1 MKKLLLLFAVMLSAV
16 GAWAQNLW
24 TLKSPVT
31 TITSGKYVLVGMC
44 SHGTGPCY
52 YNSAEAG
59 NRLYRLDKSKSEV
72 TTGSLI
78 ESSYVWD
85 VELLSDGKITVKWAD
100 DNNKFFIKDLEKNK
114 NFQGTDMAQL
124 ISEIRTIDGK
134 DYIALTLEDTNIG
147 YIHANAPEG
156 NPNLS
161 YWNAYGDDGTAVK
174 FTFYPVEQ
182 ATTVAV
188 TYSYKFD
195 GVIKASEEVEAPIG
209 GSFPAGSTLPD
220 YVAAVWPEG
229 TVVVTDAGKTFEVEC
244 NSALPFEVSTDYA
257 TAHWYALKIRD
268 VDFTYLSYDS
278 SKEYIPA
285 SASAYSI
292 KNQDNYMWA
301 FIGNPFDGFKVINKA
316 AGDAKI
322 LSAPSAPTGD
332 RNADQLARMVEET
345 GVAGGNIAWNLK
357 VPTHSNP
364 VANVFYIEHPTATSY
379 AFNRQS
385 FNNEN
390 ALCYWNGRD
399 TGSAM
404 LVEEAYDFSQFGD
417 ILFNGEEMQ
426 DGKIYR
432 IQSSTRKTFTG
443 IDGYTCNMKN
453 QEGDANNPGQ
463 LWKYVVDGDKAY
475 LQNVYAGLYPQKV
488 ASGPENTTQI
498 GTDKS
503 KAFTYAINNAETD
516 AYVWNIYIGG
526 EQINVESNG
535 NVNYWFG
542 DNAHHHIYEVE
553 LSDDDLTTMCM
564 NWYNANPF
572 DASANGY
579 KKIDIIEGAVV
590 ISPSEFAAPS
600 VINEQIDGLTIA
612 EDATQE
618 KVHTLFSNLNA
629 LAPYKNA
636 VASYGD
642 LQSVD
647 YTPKAEWGTI
657 ILPINWANPDG
668 WERYSCSAIEG
679 DVLTLSVFAGGT
691 KNKPMIIKVNE
702 DKQNKIHQFI
712 GYSNGAATTNQTDGL
727 LTGVLED
734 NTKVPAGSF
743 VLARQ
748 KSTGKIGFFPVAEGA
763 DYGLEKFKCYLTL
776 PVESARYNA
785 LFFEGGE
792 TAIENVDGAESAAK
806 AVVYDLAG
814 RRVQNAQKGVFIVNG
829 KVVIK

>member
-1 MKKLLLLFAVMLSAV
+1 MKKLLLLFAVMLSTV

-31 TITSGKYVLVGMC
+31 TITTGKYVLVGMC

-52 YNSAEAG
+52 YNSAEGG
-59 NRLYRLDKSKSEV
+59 NRFYRLDKSKSEV

-85 VELLSDGKITVKWAD
+85 VELLSDAKITVKWAD
-100 DNNKFFIKDLEKNK
+100 DNSKFFIKDSEKNK

-124 ISEIRTIDGK
+124 ISEIHTIDGK

-147 YIHANAPEG
+147 YIHANNPGG

-229 TVVVTDAGKTFEVEC
+229 TVDVTDAGKTFEVEC

-345 GVAGGNIAWNLK
+345 GATGNIVWNLK

-385 FNNEN
+385 FNSEN
-390 ALCYWNGRD
+390 ALCYWTGRD

-404 LVEEAYDFSQFGD
+404 LVEELYDFSQFGD

-453 QEGDANNPGQ
+453 QDYDTNNPGQ

-503 KAFTYAINNAETD
+503 KAFTYAINNAEPD

-535 NVNYWFG
+535 NVNYWFE
-542 DNAHHHIYEVE
+542 DHAHHHIYEVE
-553 LSDDDLTTMCM
+553 LSDDDLATMCM
-564 NWYNANPF
+564 NWYNVNPF
-572 DASANGY
+572 DAPANGY

-618 KVHTLFSNLNA
+618 KVHTLFSNLIA

-679 DVLTLSVFAGGT
+679 DVLTLSVFAGET

-712 GYSNGAATTNQTDGL
+712 GYSNGAATTNQTAGL

>member
-1 MKKLLLLFAVMLSAV
+1 MKKFLLLFAVMLSTV

-124 ISEIRTIDGK
+124 ISEIHTIDGK

-147 YIHANAPEG
+147 YIHANAPGG

-332 RNADQLARMVEET
+332 INADQLARMVEET
-345 GVAGGNIAWNLK
+345 GVAGNIVWNLK

-364 VANVFYIEHPTATSY
+364 VANVFYIEHPTAKSY

-385 FNNEN
+385 FNSED
-390 ALCYWNGRD
+390 ALCYWTGRD

-404 LVEEAYDFSQFGD
+404 LVEELYDFSQFGD

-453 QEGDANNPGQ
+453 QDYDTNNPGQ

-488 ASGPENTTQI
+488 ASGPEKTTQI

-503 KAFTYAINNAETD
+503 KAFTYAINNADPD

-535 NVNYWFG
+535 NVNYWFEAH
-542 DNAHHHIYEVE
+542 AHHHIYEVE
-553 LSDDDLTTMCM
+553 LSDDDLATMCM
-564 NWYNANPF
+564 NWYNVNPF
-572 DASANGY
+572 DAPANGY

-618 KVHTLFSNLNA
+618 KVHTLFSNLIA

-642 LQSVD
+642 LLSVD

-657 ILPINWANPDG
+657 ILPINWAKPDG

-679 DVLTLSVFAGGT
+679 DVLTLSDFAGET
-691 KNKPMIIKVNE
+691 RNKPMIIKVNE

-712 GYSNGAATTNQTDGL
+712 GYSNAAATTNQTAGL